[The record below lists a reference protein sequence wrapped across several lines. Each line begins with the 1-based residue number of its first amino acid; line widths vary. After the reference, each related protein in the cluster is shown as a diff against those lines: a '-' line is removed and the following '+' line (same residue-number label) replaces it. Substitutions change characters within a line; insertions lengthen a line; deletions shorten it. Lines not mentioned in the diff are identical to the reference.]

1 MPPPIRMRSA
11 RFSANRARVRG
22 PFVVVL
28 GGKKPSDKLAVIGN
42 LLNLADRILIGGGM
56 AYTFLA
62 AQGYEVGTSVLEAD
76 QVPAVRA
83 VMAEAERR
91 GVELVLPVDLGV
103 PPQSAPDAEQS
114 VVPATEI
121 PAAREGVD
129 AGPRTRALFAEKLA
143 DARTVFWNGP

>member
-22 PFVVVL
+22 PFVVGL

-62 AQGYEVGTSVLEAD
+62 AQGHEAGNSVLEAD
-76 QVPAVRA
+76 
-83 VMAEAERR
+83 
-91 GVELVLPVDLGV
+91 
-103 PPQSAPDAEQS
+103 
-114 VVPATEI
+114 
-121 PAAREGVD
+121 
-129 AGPRTRALFAEKLA
+129 PRTRALFAEKLA
-143 DARTVFWNGP
+143 DARTVFWNGPLGVFEFPAFAAGTRAIAEAVAAVDGLTVGGGGDSAAGGRARG